1 MNGLIRQYIPKGTDF
16 SEIADEF
23 VAWVENIRKREFK
36 VMATN
41 FFEPI
46 TGVFDAEIHKN
57 S

>member
-1 MNGLIRQYIPKGTDF
+1 MNGLIRQYIHKGTDF

-46 TGVFDAEIHKN
+46 TGVLDAEIHKN